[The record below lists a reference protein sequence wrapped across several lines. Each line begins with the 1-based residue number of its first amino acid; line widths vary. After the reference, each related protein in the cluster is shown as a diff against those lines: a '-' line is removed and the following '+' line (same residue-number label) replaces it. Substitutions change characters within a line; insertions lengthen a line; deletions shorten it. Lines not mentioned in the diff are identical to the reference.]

1 MNLSHVSTSKSVSV
15 NHNLI
20 SWCCGSWKH
29 NVITV
34 KKTCHK
40 LVKAKG
46 ILQLLYSRN
55 HRMVISK
62 SVVLQWRKILF
73 HIFSWLEFFF
83 WCWLLCCVCAIQ
95 KNLRYR
101 VQAGPFLSG
110 MKRKRW
116 SESCLLDVED
126 LVKSLS
132 SAEFIYRR
140 FFGVSCST
148 QNRLAIEQGDQKSLQ
163 ILTFGLHSHPMLN
176 N

>member
-1 MNLSHVSTSKSVSV
+1 MVFVIVNLSHVSTSKSVSV

-46 ILQLLYSRN
+46 ILQLLYSKN

-110 MKRKRW
+110 MKRKDDPNHVFLMW
-116 SESCLLDVED
+116 
-126 LVKSLS
+126 KTWWK
-132 SAEFIYRR
+132 AW
-140 FFGVSCST
+140 
-148 QNRLAIEQGDQKSLQ
+148 A
-163 ILTFGLHSHPMLN
+163 
-176 N
+176 